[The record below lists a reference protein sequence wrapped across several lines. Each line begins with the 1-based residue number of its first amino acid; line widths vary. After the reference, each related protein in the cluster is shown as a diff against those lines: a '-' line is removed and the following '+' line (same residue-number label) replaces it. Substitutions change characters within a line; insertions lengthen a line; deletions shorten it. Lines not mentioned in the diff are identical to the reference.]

1 MPLSPTSSFQVH
13 LIVPIIRRLFNRPSD
28 LQKGSVP
35 IDIFPQND
43 NEDIV
48 FGRCLEIILF
58 VLNYYHVSGRIVF
71 DVFSSP

>member
-13 LIVPIIRRLFNRPSD
+13 RFSLIVPIIRRLFNRPSD
-28 LQKGSVP
+28 LQGSVP

-43 NEDIV
+43 NV

-58 VLNYYHVSGRIVF
+58 LLNYYHVSGRIVF
-71 DVFSSP
+71 NVFSSP